1 MTNPLAQDLG
11 GVVRLLEKAT
21 PGPWTVGRFGSVH
34 RPKVEGS
41 ESSVGS
47 AIVVGGSKSSM
58 YDGYQENCEAIA
70 ACVNFL
76 RAHSAEIAGA
86 LRDADG
92 WQPIESAPRDGTYI
106 LVCNSHGSWIA
117 KWKPVFQSG
126 FRPSNP
132 WASMML
138 NHDHIERP
146 GRFDHPTH
154 WRPLPAPPTQDSAM
168 QQGGGGGEAAA

>member
-1 MTNPLAQDLG
+1 MTNLAQDLG

-70 ACVNFL
+70 AAVNFL
-76 RAHSAEIAGA
+76 RTHSAEIAGA
-86 LRDADG
+86 LRDAER
-92 WQPIESAPRDGTYI
+92 WQPIESAPNGAWFLAHSERG
-106 LVCNSHGSWIA
+106 WIGLA
-117 KWKPVFQSG
+117 RRADPDYAPGEGWFEDEHTEYL
-126 FRPSNP
+126 NP
-132 WASMML
+132 AWL
-138 NHDHIERP
+138 
-146 GRFDHPTH
+146 TH
-154 WRPLPAPPTQDSAM
+154 WRPLPAPPAQDSAM
-168 QQGGGGGEAAA
+168 QQGGGGE

>member
-21 PGPWTVGRFGSVH
+21 PGPWTVGQFGSVH

-47 AIVVGGSKSSM
+47 AIVVGGSKSGM

-70 ACVNFL
+70 AAINFL
-76 RAHSAEIAGA
+76 RTHSAEIAGA
-86 LRDADG
+86 LRDAERYRWLKCNCQHMPDELG
-92 WQPIESAPRDGTYI
+92 IAGQLYFGTYAWGDLDTAI
-106 LVCNSHGSWIA
+106 
-117 KWKPVFQSG
+117 
-126 FRPSNP
+126 
-132 WASMML
+132 
-138 NHDHIERP
+138 
-146 GRFDHPTH
+146 
-154 WRPLPAPPTQDSAM
+154 DSAM